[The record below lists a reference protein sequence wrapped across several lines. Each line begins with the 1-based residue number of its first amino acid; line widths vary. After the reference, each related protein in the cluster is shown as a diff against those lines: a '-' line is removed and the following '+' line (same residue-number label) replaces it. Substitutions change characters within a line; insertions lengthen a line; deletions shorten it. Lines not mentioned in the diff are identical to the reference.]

1 MKRVNR
7 EYARLDKEAIMPAGE
22 QLRQRVSQFTVK
34 YDEASHVWRILDTWD
49 KTLENLQAED
59 EIPDGHKAMTV
70 LPMAGMIEV
79 VRSAE
84 ELNLLEHM
92 FGGVSEEEVDE
103 LKDKLISSE
112 ARVEAL
118 EEQLELNRTE
128 DISELKNIYKDAETG
143 RKEPEIV
150 KDPLSDQS
158 QVAIAAIQALT
169 QITGQSQIDKVV
181 NGRTNT

>member
-1 MKRVNR
+1 
-7 EYARLDKEAIMPAGE
+7 MPAGE
-22 QLRQRVSQFTVK
+22 QLRQRVSQFAVK
-34 YDEASHVWRILDTWD
+34 YDEGSHVWRILDTWD

-59 EIPDGHKAMTV
+59 EIPDGHKAMTI
-70 LPMAGMIEV
+70 LPMQGMIEV
-79 VRSAE
+79 VRAAE

-92 FGGVSEEEVDE
+92 FGGVSE
-103 LKDKLISSE
+103 LISSE
-112 ARVEAL
+112 ARVTTL
-118 EEQLELNRTE
+118 EEQLELNRTD
-128 DISELKNIYKDAETG
+128 DISELKNIYKDAETV
-143 RKEPEIV
+143 REPEII